1 MGTAYTT
8 SDLLAFHEFLTD
20 AARSLMVRKNNDYA
34 GSSGTQPFKNFELC
48 SAMGLTT
55 TEVGMAVRLSD
66 KIQRLSH
73 LLSGQKMLVTDESL
87 RDTLL
92 DIINYTVL
100 IGAYVDSKGEDC
112 KESC

>member
-1 MGTAYTT
+1 MGTAYAT
-8 SDLLAFHEFLTD
+8 SDLLDYHALLTD
-20 AARSLMVRKNNDYA
+20 AARSLMARKNNDYA
-34 GSSGTQPFKNFELC
+34 GSSGAQPFKNFQLC

-66 KIQRLSH
+66 KIQRLAH

-100 IGAYVDSKGEDC
+100 IGAYVESLG
-112 KESC
+112 KES